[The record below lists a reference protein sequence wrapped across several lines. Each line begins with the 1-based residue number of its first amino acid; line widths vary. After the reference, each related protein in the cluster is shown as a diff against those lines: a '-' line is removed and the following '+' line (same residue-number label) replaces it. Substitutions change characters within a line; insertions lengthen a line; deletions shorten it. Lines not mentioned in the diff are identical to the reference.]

1 MRRFFHPAFSGLWCA
16 LCLSSCLLSGTR
28 PAVLWTDR
36 PEFALYADYFNASQ
50 DRYKVETRY
59 FESPAQRLIDTGE
72 VPDLVAG
79 SWLKSASTR
88 SLFKPLDSFFRS
100 GRVPKNAF
108 YPRLLALGNIDGR
121 QYLLPVS
128 FNVPALIFAR
138 NNGEGP
144 SNPFTIGFEEMKTLG
159 KAYNQKQN
167 GVYTRMG
174 FSPAW
179 NDEFLVNTAAL
190 FNASFREA
198 SPLAWDAAALERSM
212 VFVEDWV
219 REANTNIRTEEDFAF
234 KYLSDPPAKLVLS
247 GRILFAYMSSAG
259 IFTLAEEKRTGL
271 DFRWVAEKNTI
282 PVIEGTVY
290 FGILKRGKA
299 QKAAAAFTRWLF
311 QAETQRILLEKSRD
325 NRMLENSFGIGGGF
339 SALRPVTEQI
349 FPQFYPGL
357 LGHIPPGDFLSPAN
371 ILPWNWSSLKERII
385 LPYLHERIHQ
395 DRRDELIPLDRR
407 VAAWRRLNR
416 D

>member
-1 MRRFFHPAFSGLWCA
+1 MRRFPHPAFTGLWCA
-16 LCLSSCLLSGTR
+16 LCLSSCFLNGTK

-36 PEFALYADYFNASQ
+36 PEFAFYADYFNTSQ
-50 DRYKVETRY
+50 NQYKIETRY

-72 VPDLVAG
+72 IPDLVAG

-88 SLFKPLDSFFRS
+88 SFFKPLDSLFRNN
-100 GRVPKNAF
+100 RVPKNAF

-128 FNVPALIFAR
+128 FNIPTLIFAR
-138 NNGEGP
+138 DQGEAL

-159 KAYNQKQN
+159 KAYNREQN

-179 NDEFLVNTAAL
+179 NDDFLFIVATL

-198 SPLAWDAAALERSM
+198 SPAAWDAAALERGM
-212 VFVEDWV
+212 AFVEEWI
-219 REANTNIRTEEDFAF
+219 REVNTSIQAEEDFVF

-259 IFTLAEEKRTGL
+259 IFTLAEERRTGL

-282 PVIEGTVY
+282 PVIEGSVY
-290 FGILKRGKA
+290 LGISKKGKA
-299 QKAAAAFTRWLF
+299 PKAAAAFTRWLF
-311 QAETQRILLEKSRD
+311 QAETQRLLLEKSRD
-325 NRMLENSFGIGGGF
+325 LRMIENSFGIGGGF

-349 FPQFYPGL
+349 FPQFYPSL
-357 LGHIPPGDFLSPAN
+357 LGHMPPEDFLSPAN
-371 ILPWNWSSLKERII
+371 ILPWNWAGLKERVI

-395 DRRDELIPLDRR
+395 DRNGAPLERR
-407 VAAWRRLNR
+407 VADWHRLNR